1 MISKKLA
8 QEVLNVCLS
17 TGADFAEIFLEDTE
31 IENIV
36 LDNGNCETATNSVI
50 YGAGIRLLNNLQSVY
65 GYTNDISKKGLLA
78 LASSLSNSFNE
89 ERKIEVTSIRSKR
102 ISSKHQPEIDYKN
115 ITKEEKIAY
124 LLKGSNACK
133 NYDEKIVRV
142 MASMIIRDQKV
153 HIFNSDGKYIKDRRV
168 RGRISLGAIASNG
181 NAIESAN
188 TGPGAS

>member
-1 MISKKLA
+1 MISKNLA
-8 QEVLNVCLS
+8 KEVLNVCLS

-89 ERKIEVTSIRSKR
+89 SRKLEVKSITTKR
-102 ISSKHQPEIDYKN
+102 VSTKHQPEIDYKN
-115 ITKEEKIAY
+115 ISKEEKINY

-133 NYDEKIVRV
+133 SYNHQI
-142 MASMIIRDQKV
+142 
-153 HIFNSDGKYIKDRRV
+153 
-168 RGRISLGAIASNG
+168 
-181 NAIESAN
+181 
-188 TGPGAS
+188 